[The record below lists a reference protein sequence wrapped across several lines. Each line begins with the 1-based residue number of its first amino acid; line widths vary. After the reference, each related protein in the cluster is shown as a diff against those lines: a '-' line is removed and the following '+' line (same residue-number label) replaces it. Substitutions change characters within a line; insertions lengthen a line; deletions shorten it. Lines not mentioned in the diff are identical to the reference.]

1 MTELK
6 VQASLCEPEPM
17 VQSENIR
24 AAFSGRL
31 KQALSHAGIAEWGA
45 GTRLAGVTEKTAKAA
60 SKWLN
65 AESMPSRGN
74 MIAIAEWLGVRLE
87 WLAHGEGPM
96 QAGQAVV
103 EAPVAMLERASIA
116 MDGIVTPRSRES
128 LQRIAKAAADGRLT
142 DDDMALLDL
151 IAAKIAGQQTPRPKG
166 PNQRIA
172 EKIKDANSAL
182 E

>member
-31 KQALSHAGIAEWGA
+31 KQGLSHAGIAEWGA

-96 QAGQAVV
+96 LAGQAAV
-103 EAPVAMLERASIA
+103 ETPLAMSKRVSIGMA
-116 MDGIVTPRSRES
+116 LFDKATPKSQAIIE
-128 LQRIAKAAADGRLT
+128 RIAALDAQGMLTNEDLLILKAIIERFGS
-142 DDDMALLDL
+142 
-151 IAAKIAGQQTPRPKG
+151 PR
-166 PNQRIA
+166 
-172 EKIKDANSAL
+172 
-182 E
+182 

>member
-1 MTELK
+1 
-6 VQASLCEPEPM
+6 M

-96 QAGQAVV
+96 QAGQVAV
-103 EAPVAMLERASIA
+103 EAPAPTMNMAVLQKLKGKA
-116 MDGIVTPRSRES
+116 TPRSMEVIN
-128 LQRIAKAAADGRLT
+128 RIEKAAQQGSLKEADLV
-142 DDDMALLDL
+142 LLEG
-151 IAAKIAGQQTPRPKG
+151 IAARF
-166 PNQRIA
+166 
-172 EKIKDANSAL
+172 EELNSDQP
-182 E
+182 